1 MRGGMSGK
9 PRLSNV
15 GLRSC
20 GVAGC
25 VGEGEGDGEEG
36 SDAGYG

>member
-9 PRLSNV
+9 PRLS
-15 GLRSC
+15 GGIAKLQAALER
-20 GVAGC
+20 
-25 VGEGEGDGEEG
+25 EGDGEEG